1 MRDFNDQAPDNLGN
15 VIDVKHNLW
24 RPIIALAALTS
35 IACAIVFE
43 AWLLLLPSILL
54 FSFDTLLRHRLR
66 PPADADGHFTAIPVA
81 DQAHA
86 PSSAGIPRDGSVQ
99 TRQGQMGHVIDQI
112 LRRHPHSPQARLVKA
127 SMLWHFNGDRDGA
140 RCHCREILGRIRR
153 EDPLFE
159 QVCDLYMR
167 TYATASSRSM
177 PLTLN
182 PAADGRLS
190 ALPPVPGLKQA
201 KIVPFASKRPPQA
214 TPQ

>member
-15 VIDVKHNLW
+15 VIDMKHNPW
-24 RPIIALAALTS
+24 RPITALAAWTC

-43 AWLLLLPSILL
+43 AWFFLLPSILL
-54 FSFDTLLRHRLR
+54 FCADMQLRHRLR
-66 PPADADGHFTAIPVA
+66 APADADGHFTAIPVA

-86 PSSAGIPRDGSVQ
+86 PISTGIPRDGSAHE
-99 TRQGQMGHVIDQI
+99 RRMQMGHVIDQI

-167 TYATASSRSM
+167 TYAASSRSI
-177 PLTLN
+177 PLN
-182 PAADGRLS
+182 PAVDGGLSS
-190 ALPPVPGLKQA
+190 ALPAVLGLKQA
-201 KIVPFASKRPPQA
+201 KIIPFASKR
-214 TPQ
+214 